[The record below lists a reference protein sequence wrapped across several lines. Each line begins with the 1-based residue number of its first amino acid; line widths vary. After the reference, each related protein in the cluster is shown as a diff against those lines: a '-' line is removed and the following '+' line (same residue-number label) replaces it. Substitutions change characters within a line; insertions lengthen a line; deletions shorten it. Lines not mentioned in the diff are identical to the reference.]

1 MDARAPYR
9 QREWGKDARQQSGAA
24 PQQKNQNQNTR
35 RHSQQPQNDVTDFP
49 FLIVKV
55 WHDEFLSYS

>member
-1 MDARAPYR
+1 MDARAPHR
-9 QREWGKDARQQSGAA
+9 SKASGARMPRHESGAA
-24 PQQKNQNQNTR
+24 SQQKNQNQNTC

-55 WHDEFLSYS
+55 WHDEFLS